1 MNEVRQLTYED
12 GDEYFELIDAIEKQL
27 DDELYW
33 LPISAASRDHFFDDD
48 WTTILGMYKDGKLI
62 AASSLFYNSNEYGES
77 ASVIGLGPSAGRI
90 AEIGRCMVLPDY
102 RKNNYMLLLNERLV
116 DIAKARHV
124 NTIIATAHPD
134 NEGSCRSL
142 EKLGMKKEGFVI
154 KNGSYP
160 RNIYTM
166 SI

>member
-1 MNEVRQLTYED
+1 MV
-12 GDEYFELIDAIEKQL
+12 
-27 DDELYW
+27 
-33 LPISAASRDHFFDDD
+33 
-48 WTTILGMYKDGKLI
+48 TIQ
-62 AASSLFYNSNEYGES
+62 
-77 ASVIGLGPSAGRI
+77 
-90 AEIGRCMVLPDY
+90 
-102 RKNNYMLLLNERLV
+102 NERLV
-116 DIAKARHV
+116 EIAKARHV